1 MSFSA
6 LTLSFDVYLVV
17 LACATGYAIY
27 RGFKWVRDI
36 QATQKHILAR
46 LKQQESA
53 SALKE
58 YETAEALKR
67 VQSQMELLAYLEQ
80 KRIERDRE
88 QDETAFKSMRA
99 RSTSSR

>member
-27 RGFKWVRDI
+27 RGVKWVRSI

-80 KRIERDRE
+80 KRIERDLE
-88 QDETAFKSMRA
+88 QYETAFKSMSA
-99 RSTSSR
+99 RRTSSR